1 MALPGKG
8 GCLLARDESSIG
20 RVGVLTVGTRGAD
33 GPGEVLIK
41 IRGGSEA
48 FLAWSDTPLP
58 RGATVLVI
66 ESRGAR
72 TVDVIEWED
81 VLGDSPRIPGLFLL
95 GDERG
100 CSATVFRPPTRPC

>member
-1 MALPGKG
+1 MT
-8 GCLLARDESSIG
+8 RDESSIG
-20 RVGVLTVGTRGAD
+20 RVGVLTVGTRGDD

-48 FLAWSDTPLP
+48 FLAWSERPLP
-58 RGATVLVI
+58 KGATVLVI

-81 VLGDSPRIPGLFLL
+81 ALGDSPRIPGLPLL
-95 GDERG
+95 R
-100 CSATVFRPPTRPC
+100 R

>member
-1 MALPGKG
+1 ME
-8 GCLLARDESSIG
+8 RDDSSVG
-20 RVGVLTVGTRGAD
+20 RVGVLIVGTRGAA

-48 FLAWSDTPLP
+48 FLAWSEKPLP

-72 TVDVIEWED
+72 AVDVIEWED
-81 VLGDSPRIPGLFLL
+81 VLGDSPRIPGLIPM
-95 GDERG
+95 R
-100 CSATVFRPPTRPC
+100 R

>member
-1 MALPGKG
+1 M
-8 GCLLARDESSIG
+8 ARDESSVG
-20 RVGVLTVGTRGAD
+20 RVGVLTIATRGSA

-41 IRGGSEA
+41 IRGGSET
-48 FLAWSDTPLP
+48 FLAWSEKPLP

-81 VLGDSPRIPGLFLL
+81 SLGDIPRIPGLAL
-95 GDERG
+95 
-100 CSATVFRPPTRPC
+100 FRR